1 MEKQNEIRM
10 FKCQNCGF
18 EFPIPMCMFSEA
30 DAWGIMCHKC
40 DGFIFLSPSNAG
52 KPLSE
57 EEFKR
62 WLLIQKFPKE
72 ASVVYWEGEDEQK
85 IEEKKTR
92 ASKARSVY
100 EKYVHTIDTLLKG
113 GCEEK
118 VKLLIL
124 SGVLP
129 GKIDIT

>member
-1 MEKQNEIRM
+1 MLE
-10 FKCQNCGF
+10 
-18 EFPIPMCMFSEA
+18 
-30 DAWGIMCHKC
+30 
-40 DGFIFLSPSNAG
+40 

-72 ASVVYWEGEDEQK
+72 ASIVYWEGEDKQK

-92 ASKARSVY
+92 ARKARSVY
-100 EKYVHTIDTLLKG
+100 EKYKHTIDKLLKG
-113 GCEEK
+113 GCKEK

-124 SGVLP
+124 SGVLS